1 MPNILIANNFYQGTS
16 QACIVDLT
24 PPTFAG
30 INFLDVESRG
40 QIRAAWPIATDATN
54 PIRYEIY
61 IQASTDTGLFNVS
74 NIVAMSSQLQYDIFT
89 LPDGSFLVNGTTYYV
104 GVRAV
109 DAVGNRDSNTVSLN
123 VVSTGVLTSID
134 VYETRGAFT
143 VGPEGDFQGTMWLLK
158 NSELAVGGTLGTAS
172 YTIYDKTGT
181 AVPGMSQSGIV
192 ADVNGQF
199 KITAVPSSLDETLNH
214 YMVKVSITMDSEVR
228 EGYVPLVQK
237 IPSYQIKGHTS
248 FDNNSDFVGIFWA
261 EEESGLHISDLNRLG
276 VGSYDI
282 LDADGIIISGFS
294 QNNISPN
301 SNGVYVIS
309 PVSGISV
316 EDIVQTTGRW
326 TIEVDGKTRT
336 SYLPTEVV
344 EPKHSVKSV
353 FSINALNQLQATFWL
368 ATDDAQI
375 ITNGTLGTASYT
387 VYDSSGNAVVGLTQ
401 SGITADVNGRFQISP
416 VSATLL
422 TDLTH
427 YTVKVSINYK
437 NFEHI
442 AYKGF
447 TLLGN

>member
-1 MPNILIANNFYQGTS
+1 MPNILVTNNFYIS
-16 QACIVDLT
+16 SADACIVDLT
-24 PPTFAG
+24 PPTFTG

-61 IQASTDTGLFNVS
+61 IQAATATGLFNIA

-89 LPDGSFLVNGTTYYV
+89 LPDGSFLENGETYYV

-172 YTIYDKTGT
+172 YIVYDKTGT

-237 IPSYQIKGHTS
+237 IPSYKIYGQNG
-248 FDNNSDFVGIFWA
+248 FNSSSEFIGVFWV
-261 EEESGLHISDLNRLG
+261 EEESGIHISDLSRLG

-282 LDADGIIISGFS
+282 LDADGNIIAGFNETGLTANA
-294 QNNISPN
+294 Q
-301 SNGVYVIS
+301 GVYTIT
-309 PVSGISV
+309 PVSGIAT
-316 EDIVQTTGRW
+316 EDLDLTTIRFTAIVDN
-326 TIEVDGKTRT
+326 VPRT
-336 SYLPTEVV
+336 SYISTKIQEI
-344 EPKHSVKSV
+344 KHSVKSV

-368 ATDDAQI
+368 ATDDAEI
-375 ITNGTLGTASYT
+375 ITGSMLSTASYT

-427 YTVKVSINYK
+427 YTVRVAIIYK
-437 NFEHI
+437 NFEHV

>member
-1 MPNILIANNFYQGTS
+1 MPNILVTNNFYIS
-16 QACIVDLT
+16 SADACIVDLT
-24 PPTFAG
+24 PPTFTG

-40 QIRAAWPIATDATN
+40 QIRAAWPVATDATN

-61 IQASTDTGLFNVS
+61 IQAATATGLFNVA

-89 LPDGSFLVNGTTYYV
+89 LPDGAFLENGETYYV

-143 VGPEGDFQGTMWLLK
+143 VGPEGYFQGTMWLLK
-158 NSELAVGGTLGTAS
+158 NSELAIGGTLGTAA
-172 YTIYDKTGT
+172 YTVYDKTGT
-181 AVPGMSQSGIV
+181 AVPGMAQSGIV
-192 ADVNGQF
+192 ADINGQF
-199 KITAVPSSLDETLNH
+199 KITAVPSSLDEVLNH

-228 EGYVPLVQK
+228 EGYIPLVQK
-237 IPSYQIKGHTS
+237 VPSYKICGQNN
-248 FDNNSDFVGIFWA
+248 FDNNSDFVGVFWV
-261 EEESGLHISDLNRLG
+261 EEETGIHISDLARLG
-276 VGSYDI
+276 PGSYDV
-282 LDADGIIISGFS
+282 LDADGNIVSGFS
-294 QNNISPN
+294 ETGITANAQGMYI
-301 SNGVYVIS
+301 IT
-309 PVSGISV
+309 PVSGIAA
-316 EDIVQTTGRW
+316 EDLDLNTIRFTAIVDN
-326 TIEVDGKTRT
+326 VSRT
-336 SYLPTEVV
+336 SYIATKVEEV
-344 EPKHSVKSV
+344 KHEVKAV

-368 ATDDAQI
+368 STDDSQI
-375 ITNGTLGTASYT
+375 ITGAMLNTASYT

-427 YTVKVSINYK
+427 YTVRVAIIYK
-437 NFEHI
+437 NFEHV

>member
-1 MPNILIANNFYQGTS
+1 MPNILVTNNFYIS
-16 QACIVDLT
+16 SADACIVDLT
-24 PPTFAG
+24 PPTFTG

-61 IQASTDTGLFNVS
+61 IQAATATGLFNVA

-89 LPDGSFLVNGTTYYV
+89 LPDGSFLENGETYYV

-158 NSELAVGGTLGTAS
+158 NSELAIGGTLGTAA
-172 YTIYDKTGT
+172 YTVYDKTGT
-181 AVPGMSQSGIV
+181 AVPGMAQSGIV
-192 ADVNGQF
+192 ADINGQF
-199 KITAVPSSLDETLNH
+199 KITAVPSSLDEVLNH

-228 EGYVPLVQK
+228 EGYIPLVQK
-237 IPSYQIKGHTS
+237 VPSYQIKGHNS
-248 FDNNSDFVGIFWA
+248 FDSNSDFIGIFWA
-261 EEESGLHISDLNRLG
+261 EEEAGLHISDLNRLG
-276 VGSYDI
+276 LGSYDV
-282 LDADGIIISGFS
+282 LDADGNIISGFS
-294 QNNISPN
+294 ENNISPN
-301 SNGVYVIS
+301 ANGVYVIT

-316 EDIVQTTGRW
+316 EDIVQTTIRA
-326 TIEVDGKTRT
+326 TVVVDSKIRT
-336 SYLPTEVV
+336 SYIPTQVI
-344 EPKHSVKSV
+344 EPKHEVKSV

-427 YTVKVSINYK
+427 YTVRVAIIYK
-437 NFEHI
+437 NFEHV